1 MQDLI
6 GFAPMKSKETR
17 GTGAAGCS
25 HGPMKVTQQLELS
38 SPTAVWSLHV

>member
-17 GTGAAGCS
+17 GAAGRS
-25 HGPMKVTQQLELS
+25 HSPMKATQQPS
-38 SPTAVWSLHV
+38 TPTVW